1 MVELCGKGG
10 TGSTQVAALRAQGA
24 AMGELCGKGG
34 TGSTGSRFQAVYA
47 WPASAEQ
54 EDCVELSVI
63 DFDRP
68 RPTWQAL
75 ISEQSI

>member
-1 MVELCGKGG
+1 MAGKG
-10 TGSTQVAALRAQGA
+10 ALRAQGA

-47 WPASAEQ
+47 WPATAEQ
-54 EDCVELSVI
+54 DCVELSVI

>member
-10 TGSTQVAALRAQGA
+10 TGSTQVRAQGA

-34 TGSTGSRFQAVYA
+34 TGETGSRFQAVYA
-47 WPASAEQ
+47 WPASAEE